1 MLHWADFIFPRETLL
16 EISSYAINNGRY
28 IFIMIW
34 KPKHLKHLKQKFIFF
49 SLKSFFWTGFS
60 PTVPNKSFRFLPPF
74 WSLLLSMHFQSL
86 SLPLLNEQKVISFF
100 AIFTKF
106 LQKKIK
112 KPLPCVCISRYL
124 SLFHL
129 SLFLSFYLSLF
140 LCIYAERTRWS
151 NTTKNAITRSCSEKS
166 KLLNK
171 MLEIRVPLTQQTS
184 IGLFIFT

>member
-1 MLHWADFIFPRETLL
+1 MKTASFSFIRCSKTWHFSQIKYWSNHFVCTKT
-16 EISSYAINNGRY
+16 
-28 IFIMIW
+28 IFLSGDQVTQDYWFLSI
-34 KPKHLKHLKQKFIFF
+34 KFIF
-49 SLKSFFWTGFS
+49 
-60 PTVPNKSFRFLPPF
+60 
-74 WSLLLSMHFQSL
+74 
-86 SLPLLNEQKVISFF
+86 ISFF